1 MFNESQLFSV
11 HQFLRVNGL
20 EVNYNEGAF
29 IFMREKK
36 IGDSRFFDYVSCRIL
51 SENMNIVNEKLTYA
65 VAKNRLVWLQYD
77 RKFIFTHSYRLRK
90 LHIYT
95 RIHICRKM
103 LLSYNF
109 FFEGKFR
116 KYDISIKRKHKKL
129 TKI

>member
-1 MFNESQLFSV
+1 MFNESQLFSAP
-11 HQFLRVNGL
+11 QFLRVNGL

-77 RKFIFTHSYRLRK
+77 IENSSLHTVIVYENFIFIQEYIFAERCCFLT
-90 LHIYT
+90 I
-95 RIHICRKM
+95 
-103 LLSYNF
+103 F
-109 FFEGKFR
+109 FLKESSENMIF
-116 KYDISIKRKHKKL
+116 L
-129 TKI
+129 